1 MITTTNLNEL
11 FQIVNVEHGEPHHV
25 LGMHE
30 VEHEGEKF
38 VAVRAFVPQAK
49 EIVVVDDA
57 DQDKT
62 YPMMK
67 IHEDGFFEVIIE
79 DRQEWFRYQ
88 LSLTDYEG
96 NQWTT
101 YDAYSFAPTIS
112 EYDRYLFGAGNH

>member
-67 IHEDGFFEVIIE
+67 IHE
-79 DRQEWFRYQ
+79 
-88 LSLTDYEG
+88 
-96 NQWTT
+96 
-101 YDAYSFAPTIS
+101 IS
-112 EYDRYLFGAGNH
+112 CSRVQTKCLDTMIQTARLP

>member
-49 EIVVVDDA
+49 
-57 DQDKT
+57 
-62 YPMMK
+62 
-67 IHEDGFFEVIIE
+67 
-79 DRQEWFRYQ
+79 
-88 LSLTDYEG
+88 
-96 NQWTT
+96 
-101 YDAYSFAPTIS
+101 
-112 EYDRYLFGAGNH
+112 